1 MAIKINLSAYALQNN
16 ETLTQRIQFIYSPL
30 NELFRSLHVLLNPR
44 HHGVNI
50 DWALTARQHLS
61 SNFFNDL
68 HYFSLIYELG
78 VPPILLN
85 NFESLAPDLDTE
97 IDQLR
102 IFLDKADPNVILANL
117 KKVASSRENQFIPTL
132 AKSLEWQGFEINHSQ
147 NLLVD

>member
-1 MAIKINLSAYALQNN
+1 MAIKINLGAYALQNN

-68 HYFSLIYELG
+68 HYFPHWPRASNGKVLRSITPRIYWS
-78 VPPILLN
+78 I
-85 NFESLAPDLDTE
+85 
-97 IDQLR
+97 
-102 IFLDKADPNVILANL
+102 
-117 KKVASSRENQFIPTL
+117 
-132 AKSLEWQGFEINHSQ
+132 
-147 NLLVD
+147 